1 MKTAVGAQARA
12 GYRDRDDIGCDPR
25 MIGLSVAVGRFVEAL
40 FWAILKVAGW
50 VTVAVVGVAV
60 AAVMAV
66 IVVRKLWARHR
77 P

>member
-1 MKTAVGAQARA
+1 
-12 GYRDRDDIGCDPR
+12 

-50 VTVAVVGVAV
+50 VTVAAVGVAL
-60 AAVMAV
+60 AAILLV
-66 IVVRKLWARHR
+66 IILRKLWTHHRH